1 MEIHKE
7 LQSVM
12 VPLCYLAISTKVL
25 REDRETTRLIINV
38 FSLQRGLQDKK
49 KKKQRSQKQE
59 GVSHKPDHP

>member
-38 FSLQRGLQDKK
+38 FSLQRGLQDKE
-49 KKKQRSQKQE
+49 KKQRSQKQE

>member
-12 VPLCYLAISTKVL
+12 VALCYLAISTKVL

-49 KKKQRSQKQE
+49 KKKTKESKTRGSQSQA
-59 GVSHKPDHP
+59 